1 MSEVWDMDLKPIEKL
16 VLLALADHA
25 DDKGVCWPSQGYIAN
40 KSGCSRKTVNEK
52 IGGFVKAGIIKK
64 DGKKMVISGVTEGYK
79 SVTESDSS
87 KCNVQ
92 LQPSNPELQPSN
104 GALQPSEPSINHQRN
119 TKADYGKMAEL
130 VYAEYPRRVG
140 KDAAIKKIISAIKDV
155 GFQKLLVRTKQYAEM
170 TEFKDKQFIPHPSTW
185 FNQGRYKDD
194 PDEWVNTE
202 DKTKLVTKLKE
213 DLKFERDPEKWESI
227 KDRITQLQ

>member
-1 MSEVWDMDLKPIEKL
+1 
-16 VLLALADHA
+16 
-25 DDKGVCWPSQGYIAN
+25 
-40 KSGCSRKTVNEK
+40 
-52 IGGFVKAGIIKK
+52 
-64 DGKKMVISGVTEGYK
+64 
-79 SVTESDSS
+79 
-87 KCNVQ
+87 
-92 LQPSNPELQPSN
+92 
-104 GALQPSEPSINHQRN
+104 
-119 TKADYGKMAEL
+119 MAEL

-227 KDRITQLQ
+227 KEKITQLQ

>member
-1 MSEVWDMDLKPIEKL
+1 
-16 VLLALADHA
+16 
-25 DDKGVCWPSQGYIAN
+25 
-40 KSGCSRKTVNEK
+40 
-52 IGGFVKAGIIKK
+52 
-64 DGKKMVISGVTEGYK
+64 MVISGVTEGYK

-87 KCNVQ
+87 KCNVE

-140 KDAAIKKIISAIKDV
+140 KDTAIKKIISAIKDV

-194 PDEWVNTE
+194 TDEWVNTE

-227 KDRITQLQ
+227 KEKITQLQ